1 MLIGRVRTAT
11 GETVHVRRDG
21 EALRAIEDPYAA
33 HAAGR
38 LPADLET
45 VGEGTGDVLAP
56 SEPQVVVGIAQNGPD
71 HPSPPRAGLVEE
83 PAHRRRERHGCD
95 APS

>member
-56 SEPQVVVGIAQNGPD
+56 SYRRWSSASRRMGRTTRA
-71 HPSPPRAGLVEE
+71 RAGLVEE